1 MQVSTLGIDLAKN
14 VFQLHGIDHTGHTVL
29 RKKLNR
35 DKLVPF
41 IMQLSPCLIG
51 MEVCSSSHHFA
62 RLFSQ
67 YGHQVKLMPPQYVK
81 PYVKTN
87 KTDAADAEA
96 ICEAVTRPNMR
107 FVQVKTA
114 EQQAV
119 LALHSERDILVRERV
134 ACVNSLRAMLAEFGL
149 IMPTGH
155 CAFHQGI
162 PDILGNG
169 DIALSP
175 FVRRSVARQFEHILA
190 LEDQVTLIE
199 QELSQWAKSQPACQ
213 RVMKVPGVGLMT
225 ATYLV
230 ASVGN
235 GQQFHCAKQF
245 AAWLGL
251 TPREHS
257 SGGKQ
262 RLGRISKRGDR
273 YFRYLLMHGARAVAA
288 VIERHRE
295 TMPWLFALLQKK
307 NYNVAVVAQA
317 SKTARIL
324 WSMRVKGTEY
334 RPAAPIE
341 ATSMSASGQQA

>member
-14 VFQLHGIDHTGHTVL
+14 VFQLHGVDHTGSTVL
-29 RKKLNR
+29 RKKLTR
-35 DKLVPF
+35 AQLVPF
-41 IMQLSPCLIG
+41 INQLPPCLIG
-51 MEVCSSSHHFA
+51 MEACSSSHHFA
-62 RLFSQ
+62 RVFSQ
-67 YGHQVKLMPPQYVK
+67 FGHQVKLMPPQYVK

-114 EQQAV
+114 EQQSV
-119 LALHSERDILVRERV
+119 LVLHTERSILIRERV

-149 IMPTGH
+149 VMPVG
-155 CAFHQGI
+155 CRAFQRGI
-162 PDILGNG
+162 PDILEDGNLL
-169 DIALSP
+169 LSP
-175 FVRRSVARQFEHILA
+175 FVRRSVMRQFEHIQA
-190 LEDQVTLIE
+190 LEEQVILIE
-199 QELSQWAKSQPACQ
+199 QELSEWAKTQPACQ
-213 RVMKVPGVGLMT
+213 RVIKVPGVGLMT

-235 GQQFHCAKQF
+235 GQQFHNAKQF

-262 RLGRISKRGDR
+262 RLGHISKRGDS
-273 YFRYLLMHGARAVAA
+273 YFRYLLVHGARAVAA
-288 VIERHRE
+288 VIERHKE
-295 TMPWLFALLQKK
+295 EMPWLFALLGKK

-324 WSMRVKGTEY
+324 WSMLVHETEY
-334 RPAAPIE
+334 RLTVPH
-341 ATSMSASGQQA
+341 

>member
-1 MQVSTLGIDLAKN
+1 MKVSTLGIDLAKD
-14 VFQLHGIDHTGHTVL
+14 VFQLHGVDHNGNTIL
-29 RKKLNR
+29 RKKLTR
-35 DKLVPF
+35 DKIVPF
-41 IMQLSPCLIG
+41 VMQLEPCLIG
-51 MEVCSSSHHFA
+51 MEACASSHHFA
-62 RLFSQ
+62 RVLAQF
-67 YGHQVKLMPPQYVK
+67 GHQVKLIPPQYVK

-119 LALHSERDILVRERV
+119 LALHTERDILTRERI
-134 ACVNSLRAMLAEFGL
+134 ACVNSLRGALAEFGL
-149 IMPTGH
+149 VMPTGH
-155 CAFHQGI
+155 HALHQGI
-162 PDILGNG
+162 PEILENG

-190 LEDQVTLIE
+190 LEEQVALIE
-199 QELSQWAKSQPACQ
+199 QELSQWAKTQPACR
-213 RVMKVPGVGLMT
+213 RVMKVPGVGLLT
-225 ATYLV
+225 STYLV

-235 GQQFHCAKQF
+235 GQQFRCAKQF

-262 RLGRISKRGDR
+262 RLGSISKRGDG
-273 YFRYLLMHGARAVAA
+273 YFRYLLVHGARAVVS
-288 VIERHRE
+288 VIERHKE
-295 TMPWLFALLQKK
+295 EMPWLSALLQRK

-324 WSMRVKGTEY
+324 WSMLVKETEY
-334 RPAAPIE
+334 HPGTAH
-341 ATSMSASGQQA
+341 